1 MYPASELTRALKE
14 WRSLSDR
21 ERDAILND
29 NWSGLAEHQARK
41 SALQEEIRRAL
52 ALASPPLDGSHAVRE
67 TGGLEAVIVELIGL
81 EKRNGDLLATRRRLH
96 EAQTQHMGRTLRDL
110 HGVRR
115 AYGVNRGS
123 HWHSYS

>member
-1 MYPASELTRALKE
+1 MYPASDLTRALKE
-14 WRSLSDR
+14 WRSLSER

-41 SALQEEIRRAL
+41 SELQEEIRRAL
-52 ALASPPLDGSHAVRE
+52 GLAAAPLDGPHAFRE
-67 TGGLEAVIVELIGL
+67 AGGLDAVVLELIAL
-81 EKRNGDLLATRRRLH
+81 EKRNGELLAAKRRQH
-96 EAQTQHMGRTLRDL
+96 ETQAGNMGQTLRDL